1 MFIVSILLLKQI
13 LITKFYVRFTGL
25 MEKQAEV
32 LIKLIVKYL
41 NSSLQAFHMHDGL
54 FLQLK
59 VWYLLFRL
67 TDTMY
72 FRRTIT

>member
-1 MFIVSILLLKQI
+1 MFIVSISLLKQI
-13 LITKFYVRFTGL
+13 LITKFYVRLTGL
-25 MEKQAEV
+25 MEKQAKV

-41 NSSLQAFHMHDGL
+41 NSSLQAFHMHDRL

-59 VWYLLFRL
+59 VCYLLFRL